1 MKKNVLALSITAAL
15 VGLGFA
21 GGAQAIG
28 LAQPVS
34 VNPIPA
40 GAGSVLRASVDG
52 IGQFLYVPYYTVQS
66 GNTTMISLVNSD
78 TVNGKAVKVRF
89 RGAANSDDVFDFQ
102 VFLSAADVWTASV
115 GNVSGRAQ
123 LTTADNS
130 CTKPVKATLN
140 STPFSTIRVDSKR
153 VGDALNNETR
163 EGYVEIFNMADIPP
177 TTALYAAIKHV
188 KSVPLCS
195 GAAWT
200 ALDTDPLDATA
211 ANGKGLFSPTTGLFS
226 NWIIL
231 NATDAGAWSGQATA
245 INAVNGVGA
254 VTTGSITYFPQT
266 NEPLGLTAARL
277 GQFTADPVL
286 KANPT
291 MAATYDLPDFSI
303 PYTLNPDPAQQVAL
317 LSTAIATTSVM
328 NEFLTDVDI
337 HSQTDWVLS
346 MPTRRY
352 SVAMDYATGLR
363 VYTAL
368 TTPFFTVDNTVV
380 IDRQVCV
387 KGTAMTAWDQEEN
400 TEVAPGA
407 GVIVSPQVPGT
418 PTSFYVCGEASVLS
432 FNNGEKASAS
442 GLITSASGTL
452 YATVARSAVENG
464 YKKGWAYLATPG
476 LGSGLPVL
484 GYEAVRALGATVNGT
499 ARTFGAT
506 LDHRT
511 SRTMK

>member
-28 LAQPVS
+28 LAQPS
-34 VNPIPA
+34 TVNPIPA
-40 GAGSVLRASVDG
+40 GAGSALRASVDG

-66 GNTTMISLVNSD
+66 GNTTMISVVNTD

-102 VFLSAADVWTASV
+102 VFLSPADVWTAAVSR
-115 GNVSGRAQ
+115 NVNGLAQ

-130 CTKPVKATLN
+130 CTKPSKAALN
-140 STPFSTIRVDSKR
+140 STPFSTIRLDSKR
-153 VGDALNNETR
+153 TGDALANETR

-177 TTALYAAIKHV
+177 TTALFTAIKHV
-188 KSVPLCS
+188 KGVPPCT

-200 ALDTDPLDATA
+200 ALETDPLDAAA
-211 ANGKGLFSPTTGLFS
+211 ANAKGLFSPSTGLFA

-245 INAVNGVGA
+245 INAINGLGA

-266 NEPLGLTAARL
+266 NEPLGLTATRL

-286 KANPT
+286 KANPA
-291 MAATYDLPDFSI
+291 MAAVYDLPDFSI
-303 PYTLNPDPAQQVAL
+303 PYTLNPDPAVQVTL

-328 NEFLTDVDI
+328 NEFLTDSTI
-337 HSQTDWVLS
+337 NATTDWVLS

-352 SVAMDYATGLR
+352 SVAMNYATGLP

-368 TTPFFTVDNTVV
+368 TTAFFTVDNIAV

-387 KGTAMTAWDQEEN
+387 KGTSMTSWDREE
-400 TEVAPGA
+400 TTAIDPGSS
-407 GVIVSPQVPGT
+407 VIISPQIPGT

-432 FNNGEKASAS
+432 LNNGEKASS
-442 GLITSASGTL
+442 TGLITSASGTL
-452 YATVARSAVENG
+452 RATVARSAVDNG
-464 YKKGWAYLATPG
+464 YVAGWSYLATPG
-476 LGSGLPVL
+476 LGSGLPIL
-484 GYEAVRALGATVNGT
+484 GYEAVRAT
-499 ARTFGAT
+499 AAPNTFGAT

-511 SRTMK
+511 SRIQK